1 MDKVQTFVESGKP
14 EDLEGCTRDQ
24 LKQIAEKCGI
34 RLKASKVAG
43 MKDEILRQLRARSEA
58 AEQGAQEGAESRK
71 EDDGQ
76 DEVRS
81 QGSSRSSKSSRSS
94 RSSRN
99 RSLERFQLE
108 LQMQREERQ
117 FQLEKMKLEL
127 QMKNEAEKEKEK
139 TRLEVEKEKTRLE
152 VEKEKTRLEVE
163 KEKTRVRELE
173 LEQEKEKE
181 KARLE
186 VEKEKEKTRVRE
198 LELEQEKEKAQVEK
212 EKAQVEKEKERTK
225 QMQIEANRT
234 LAEQR
239 IEHGLP
245 ESTTQVSHPPDVRVR
260 EKDIPLF
267 VPEEAESFFEHFE
280 KVASIKEWPQEEWA
294 QLVQLRLTG
303 AAREAYT
310 QLSLEECQDYATVKS
325 SILRSFQLTSE
336 AYRKR
341 FREMIKVGACTFAE
355 TARDLERRFQ
365 KWIEAAGVGSYADL
379 KQLMVMEKFLEMM
392 HPETKFKIQEA
403 GIKEVKDAADR
414 ADMITEAYKSLRENR
429 VRSEARRSNGR
440 SNGVWGG
447 RNYER
452 PRRVWG
458 EKNFDKWADKSK
470 YPKTQKS
477 RSRTS
482 SESEDGG
489 AKREANRYPG
499 NRESSK
505 TPQSASSVPGQ
516 RNSHASGQSQSY
528 SGTYRRD
535 FSQMRCYNCNGLGH
549 VMRDCRQ
556 GKRVVTLAMC
566 DPRGKYTN
574 VFRDKPQRLNL
585 GNERYRP
592 FMSKGWISVGGQ
604 PEVEVGILRDTG
616 ANQSLITRSL
626 IGNDRRLAGRSKMRV
641 YGLLSESD
649 MPVCTVQLRSEY
661 VSAVVMLGVCPDI
674 PIPGVQVIL
683 GNDLCGTKVLPRV
696 IAETV
701 PEESPEGH
709 GTSGTPESVNLT
721 DIRGDESGD
730 RQAIEYPVSVVRK
743 AEVADKEDAG
753 EDDTVSIQP
762 VEDIDV
768 DIAWLF
774 DEGPAQANGVSVRSK
789 VRMTQP
795 KKNHVKRADL
805 SRAQTAE
812 IKGRKVNATVLSRN
826 EERCGQT
833 EDESRASNCPR
844 AQRHM
849 DSGVKLFEMSRVGMF
864 HRKRGG
870 EMVKSD
876 SRENERR
883 RDSMCGEMLTST
895 LGEARRRVR
904 SNAVGCSTV
913 LEETFRERRRV
924 EGEEREL
931 YRGERCGKR
940 MMIQAWRNRG
950 KPRTRW
956 KSSRMRSRINEETEG
971 RIVGEDEGVEYD
983 DRRRKYNGSRW
994 KYEDDRGDTDSRCLT
1009 LDVKRRRRGNGGWRQ

>member
-1 MDKVQTFVESGKP
+1 MDKVQAFVESGKP

-76 DEVRS
+76 DDVRS

-108 LQMQREERQ
+108 LQMQQQREDKERQ

-139 TRLEVEKEKTRLE
+139 TRLKVEKEKTRLE
-152 VEKEKTRLEVE
+152 IG
-163 KEKTRVRELE
+163 
-173 LEQEKEKE
+173 KE

-198 LELEQEKEKAQVEK
+198 LKLEQEKEK
-212 EKAQVEKEKERTK
+212 EKARLEVEKEKERTK

-245 ESTTQVSHPPDVRVR
+245 ESTTQVSHPTDVRVR

-325 SILRSFQLTSE
+325 SILRSFQLTPE

-429 VRSEARRSNGR
+429 VRSEVRRSNGR

-452 PRRVWG
+452 PRRVWD

-489 AKREANRYPG
+489 AKRETNRYPG
-499 NRESSK
+499 NQESSK
-505 TPQSASSVPGQ
+505 APQSTSSTSGP
-516 RNSHASGQSQSY
+516 RNSHVSGQSQSY

-566 DPRGKYTN
+566 DPGSKYTN
-574 VFRDKPQRLNL
+574 VFRDKPQKMNL
-585 GNERYRP
+585 VNERYRP
-592 FMSKGWISVGGQ
+592 FMSKGWISVGSQ

-616 ANQSLITRSL
+616 ANQSLVTRSL

-649 MPVCTVQLRSEY
+649 MPVCTV
-661 VSAVVMLGVCPDI
+661 
-674 PIPGVQVIL
+674 
-683 GNDLCGTKVLPRV
+683 
-696 IAETV
+696 
-701 PEESPEGH
+701 
-709 GTSGTPESVNLT
+709 
-721 DIRGDESGD
+721 
-730 RQAIEYPVSVVRK
+730 
-743 AEVADKEDAG
+743 
-753 EDDTVSIQP
+753 
-762 VEDIDV
+762 
-768 DIAWLF
+768 
-774 DEGPAQANGVSVRSK
+774 
-789 VRMTQP
+789 
-795 KKNHVKRADL
+795 
-805 SRAQTAE
+805 
-812 IKGRKVNATVLSRN
+812 
-826 EERCGQT
+826 
-833 EDESRASNCPR
+833 
-844 AQRHM
+844 
-849 DSGVKLFEMSRVGMF
+849 
-864 HRKRGG
+864 
-870 EMVKSD
+870 
-876 SRENERR
+876 
-883 RDSMCGEMLTST
+883 
-895 LGEARRRVR
+895 
-904 SNAVGCSTV
+904 
-913 LEETFRERRRV
+913 
-924 EGEEREL
+924 
-931 YRGERCGKR
+931 
-940 MMIQAWRNRG
+940 
-950 KPRTRW
+950 
-956 KSSRMRSRINEETEG
+956 
-971 RIVGEDEGVEYD
+971 
-983 DRRRKYNGSRW
+983 
-994 KYEDDRGDTDSRCLT
+994 
-1009 LDVKRRRRGNGGWRQ
+1009 

>member
-1 MDKVQTFVESGKP
+1 MDKVQAFVESGKP

-24 LKQIAEKCGI
+24 LKQIAEKCGT

-76 DEVRS
+76 DDVRS

-108 LQMQREERQ
+108 LQMQREDKERQ

-152 VEKEKTRLEVE
+152 VEKEKTRLEIE
-163 KEKTRVRELE
+163 KEKTRIRELE
-173 LEQEKEKE
+173 LEQEK
-181 KARLE
+181 
-186 VEKEKEKTRVRE
+186 
-198 LELEQEKEKAQVEK
+198 EKEKAQVEK

-245 ESTTQVSHPPDVRVR
+245 ESTTQVSHSQDVRVR

-325 SILRSFQLTSE
+325 SILRSFQLTPE

-341 FREMIKVGACTFAE
+341 FREMSKVGACTFAE

-392 HPETKFKIQEA
+392 HHETKFKIQEA

-489 AKREANRYPG
+489 AKQETNRYPG
-499 NRESSK
+499 NQESSR
-505 TPQSASSVPGQ
+505 TPQSASSVPGP
-516 RNSHASGQSQSY
+516 RNSHVSGQSQSY

-535 FSQMRCYNCNGLGH
+535 FTQMRCYNCNGLGH

-574 VFRDKPQRLNL
+574 VFRDKPQRANL
-585 GNERYRP
+585 VNERYRP

-616 ANQSLITRSL
+616 ANQSLIARSL
-626 IGNDRRLAGRSKMRV
+626 IGNDR
-641 YGLLSESD
+641 
-649 MPVCTVQLRSEY
+649 
-661 VSAVVMLGVCPDI
+661 
-674 PIPGVQVIL
+674 
-683 GNDLCGTKVLPRV
+683 
-696 IAETV
+696 
-701 PEESPEGH
+701 
-709 GTSGTPESVNLT
+709 
-721 DIRGDESGD
+721 
-730 RQAIEYPVSVVRK
+730 
-743 AEVADKEDAG
+743 
-753 EDDTVSIQP
+753 
-762 VEDIDV
+762 
-768 DIAWLF
+768 
-774 DEGPAQANGVSVRSK
+774 
-789 VRMTQP
+789 
-795 KKNHVKRADL
+795 
-805 SRAQTAE
+805 
-812 IKGRKVNATVLSRN
+812 
-826 EERCGQT
+826 
-833 EDESRASNCPR
+833 
-844 AQRHM
+844 
-849 DSGVKLFEMSRVGMF
+849 
-864 HRKRGG
+864 
-870 EMVKSD
+870 
-876 SRENERR
+876 
-883 RDSMCGEMLTST
+883 
-895 LGEARRRVR
+895 
-904 SNAVGCSTV
+904 
-913 LEETFRERRRV
+913 
-924 EGEEREL
+924 
-931 YRGERCGKR
+931 
-940 MMIQAWRNRG
+940 
-950 KPRTRW
+950 
-956 KSSRMRSRINEETEG
+956 
-971 RIVGEDEGVEYD
+971 
-983 DRRRKYNGSRW
+983 
-994 KYEDDRGDTDSRCLT
+994 
-1009 LDVKRRRRGNGGWRQ
+1009 